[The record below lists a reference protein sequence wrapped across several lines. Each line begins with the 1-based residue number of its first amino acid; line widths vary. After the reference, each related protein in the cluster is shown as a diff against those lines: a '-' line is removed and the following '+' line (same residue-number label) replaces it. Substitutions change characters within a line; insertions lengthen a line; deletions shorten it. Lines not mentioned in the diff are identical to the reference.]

1 MFRFRKNFRNN
12 GSIIKLII
20 SSKRTHMNGL
30 SFNLRFPFL
39 IPFHIP
45 FHSVPWKCDFII
57 FHRGEKLNSLYIY
70 IYIYTFQIRWEKLYD
85 MLQLMKLYLLF
96 FVYSISSE
104 YEENRYAFF
113 KKKNINNIFF
123 IFFQKYIFKYE
134 KTYCTYKYCTY
145 IIHL

>member
-12 GSIIKLII
+12 GSIIKLI

-57 FHRGEKLNSLYIY
+57 FHSGEKLNSLYIY
-70 IYIYTFQIRWEKLYD
+70 IYILFRLDERNCMICYNWWNYIYCFLYIQYLLNMKKID
-85 MLQLMKLYLLF
+85 MLSLRKKISITF
-96 FVYSISSE
+96 FS
-104 YEENRYAFF
+104 F
-113 KKKNINNIFF
+113 KNISLNMRKLTVLTNI
-123 IFFQKYIFKYE
+123 ICI
-134 KTYCTYKYCTY
+134 
-145 IIHL
+145 